1 MKITVDE
8 LKQIIK
14 NTTQIELGADD
25 LLADKGI
32 DSLLFMDILLQV
44 EERTGIRIPD
54 EAIINLKT
62 INDIVDY
69 LNNN

>member
-14 NTTQIELGADD
+14 NTTQIELEVND

-32 DSLLFMDILLQV
+32 DSLLLMDILLQA

-62 INDIVDY
+62 INDIVNY